1 MNQSHRGSSRR
12 HPKGA
17 PPPAA
22 RTLLVLAL
30 YDRALD
36 QACGRL
42 PTPNTN
48 TVHSRQATSI
58 QYHLI
63 GLNEKT
69 NLKQKKPSRRNGRLS
84 GHEEI
89 VSNSISAQACLPADR
104 PSTVHRKYSG
114 RDRSSLCLFMDSLH
128 GMLVSPARRRIAIG
142 LDRRGVAPA
151 ALKYVV
157 RSGRQTDLALAA
169 TPLGPAPRY

>member
-1 MNQSHRGSSRR
+1 MVLDESIAQGIQQEAPERGTPTGRP
-12 HPKGA
+12 HA
-17 PPPAA
+17 
-22 RTLLVLAL
+22 
-30 YDRALD
+30 DRALD

-69 NLKQKKPSRRNGRLS
+69 NLKQKKPSRRNGRLA
-84 GHEEI
+84 GHE
-89 VSNSISAQACLPADR
+89 VSISAQACLPADR

-114 RDRSSLCLFMDSLH
+114 RDRSSSLCLFMDWTWYV
-128 GMLVSPARRRIAIG
+128 GFTRRRRRIAIG

-151 ALKYVV
+151 
-157 RSGRQTDLALAA
+157 RCR
-169 TPLGPAPRY
+169 P

>member
-1 MNQSHRGSSRR
+1 MLDESIAQGIQQEAPERGTPTGRP
-12 HPKGA
+12 HA
-17 PPPAA
+17 
-22 RTLLVLAL
+22 
-30 YDRALD
+30 DRALD

-42 PTPNTN
+42 PTLNTN

-69 NLKQKKPSRRNGRLS
+69 NLKQKKPSRRNGRLA

-114 RDRSSLCLFMDSLH
+114 RDRSSLCLFMDCMVCWFH
-128 GMLVSPARRRIAIG
+128 PPAGASPSGSTVEVLR
-142 LDRRGVAPA
+142 LPPLSTLF
-151 ALKYVV
+151 ALE
-157 RSGRQTDLALAA
+157 DN
-169 TPLGPAPRY
+169 PI